1 VSQRLGQLTR
11 WLRSLPAARSGLV
24 VGLAVFVLL
33 ALLFLA
39 TGDQLASALGQ
50 AAFWGVFAF
59 VAAFAGRMLGARRR
73 PRGPGEPQ

>member
-1 VSQRLGQLTR
+1 M
-11 WLRSLPAARSGLV
+11 
-24 VGLAVFVLL
+24 FVLL

-39 TGDQLASALGQ
+39 TGDQLGSALGQ

-59 VAAFAGRMLGARRR
+59 VAAFGGRMLGARRR